1 MDVQTII
8 NRRYH
13 DLNEQNSL
21 SYNLQK
27 YVAWQLAAGGL
38 AYFQQSLSVRCICDG
53 VVDVKTRIF
62 AAFCA

>member
-38 AYFQQSLSVRCICDG
+38 AYFQQ
-53 VVDVKTRIF
+53 
-62 AAFCA
+62 